1 MLFIHQQIQS
11 FLNLG
16 ACKEFPIMAKP
27 RIPKKDK
34 EANVKRAS
42 TVTNIPPPVAD
53 VKPEFAQPVVA
64 AVSAPDTAKTE
75 MKKPE
80 VRPATRKP
88 EIVKSE
94 GRANLLPINLDEE
107 GGRVTIDLTHSGSS
121 PRSRVVSAS
130 RRS

>member
-27 RIPKKDK
+27 RIPKKSK
-34 EANVKRAS
+34 EADVKQAS
-42 TVTNIPPPVAD
+42 TVTNIPSPVAD
-53 VKPEFAQPVVA
+53 VKPEFAQPVAA

-75 MKKPE
+75 VKRPDM
-80 VRPATRKP
+80 RPATRKS
-88 EIVKSE
+88 EIVKSD

-107 GGRVTIDLTHSGSS
+107 
-121 PRSRVVSAS
+121 
-130 RRS
+130 